1 MSSDW
6 IEANLEAYRNMTEV
20 LVALRERLHADL
32 SAGYGESWLQKGIPT
47 PVQERLAGKKDREDT
62 VAWYSS
68 GERGLFEYVD
78 FYDMA
83 EVLEGQAAGIE
94 LLAGVFPQQQILRA
108 RLMELQVV
116 AQKLGHGHAVTDEE
130 LSLLTN
136 LRIRLNLP
144 SRPGVRQSA
153 PGVSVPPTQAETSP
167 PATPESEPAA
177 VAPQPA
183 FAPPALAPAAAPPAP
198 APAPPDSAPAQPP
211 VPRPAS
217 QATPVPF
224 PPQAAVSTRS
234 ARTDSARSAPPTP
247 SFDEVVQAMDRRQH
261 PIVLRALYSEIMAAA
276 EAVWARGA
284 ATSLKVWYAVRESP
298 WYQEQFVALGLKP
311 VSDFYSIVEDLQDKL
326 GPSPTKER
334 IQEFLAGRA
343 FAQVL
348 LSLRE
353 LFQRALKA

>member
-1 MSSDW
+1 MDW

-20 LVALRERLHADL
+20 LVALRQRLLADL
-32 SAGYGESWLQKGIPT
+32 NTGYGEDWLTKGIPT

-78 FYDMA
+78 FFDMA
-83 EVLEGQAAGIE
+83 EVLEGQGAGIE

-144 SRPGVRQSA
+144 SRPGVRQTAPGGSA
-153 PGVSVPPTQAETSP
+153 PLAAAETPAPVAVPPEPAPIAPLPPPTSAAPAPTRAAAPSVPVPAPPTPSP
-167 PATPESEPAA
+167 TPKP
-177 VAPQPA
+177 APQPI
-183 FAPPALAPAAAPPAP
+183 
-198 APAPPDSAPAQPP
+198 
-211 VPRPAS
+211 
-217 QATPVPF
+217 PVPF
-224 PPQAAVSTRS
+224 PAQAAPS
-234 ARTDSARSAPPTP
+234 ARAAKADHARSAPPTP
-247 SFDEVVQAMDRRQH
+247 SFEEVVQAMDRRQN
-261 PIVLRALYSEIMAAA
+261 PIVLRALYAEIMAAA

-311 VSDFYSIVEDLQDKL
+311 VSDFYSIIEDLQTNL
-326 GPSPTKER
+326 GFSPTKEKV
-334 IQEFLAGRA
+334 QEFLAGRA

-353 LFQRALKA
+353 LFQRALKT

>member
-6 IEANLEAYRNMTEV
+6 IEANLEGYRNMTEI
-20 LVALRERLHADL
+20 LVALRERLHTDL
-32 SAGYGESWLQKGIPT
+32 SAGYGEEWLSSGVPP
-47 PVQERLAGKKDREDT
+47 PVIERLTTKKDREDT

-68 GERGLFEYVD
+68 GERTLFEYVD
-78 FYDMA
+78 FFDMA
-83 EVLEGQAAGIE
+83 EILEGQGAGIE

-144 SRPGVRQSA
+144 SRAAVRQVPAGPPEPSPSTPHLA
-153 PGVSVPPTQAETSP
+153 PPLDRRPEPSLAFAPTPPT
-167 PATPESEPAA
+167 PAQTP
-177 VAPQPA
+177 APQPQVA
-183 FAPPALAPAAAPPAP
+183 VSPALTAAVPAAKPGPQPAP
-198 APAPPDSAPAQPP
+198 I
-211 VPRPAS
+211 
-217 QATPVPF
+217 PF
-224 PPQAAVSTRS
+224 PQPATAQ
-234 ARTDSARSAPPTP
+234 RTAKGDPAHSAPPTP
-247 SFDEVVQAMDRRQH
+247 SFDEVVQAMDRRQN

-276 EAVWARGA
+276 EAVWARGT

-311 VSDFYSIVEDLQDKL
+311 VSDFYSIVEDLQANL
-326 GPSPTKER
+326 GPSPSKDKV
-334 IQEFLAGRA
+334 QEFLASRA
-343 FAQVL
+343 FAQIL

-353 LFQRALKA
+353 LFQRNLKT